1 MNNYNNHYSSFTSV
15 SILVLLK
22 SSFSMRTKSCLGQL
36 LSNNCL
42 EKKTMRLCN
51 QLFGWGLGSGGEAI
65 GFLDC
70 VISD

>member
-1 MNNYNNHYSSFTSV
+1 
-15 SILVLLK
+15 
-22 SSFSMRTKSCLGQL
+22 MRTKSCLGQL